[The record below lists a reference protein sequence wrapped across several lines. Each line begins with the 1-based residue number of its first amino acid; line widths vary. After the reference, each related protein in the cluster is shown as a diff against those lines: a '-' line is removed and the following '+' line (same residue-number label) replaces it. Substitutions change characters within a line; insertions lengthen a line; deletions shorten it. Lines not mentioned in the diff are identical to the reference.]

1 MFKISYIY
9 IEIYIYIDTYI
20 YIYSLL
26 FNEHISCVLHVQTR
40 QCNNNN
46 NNNDNIS
53 SAIHV
58 CIYIYIE
65 RERDRCICI
74 IRIRVRLRM
83 MIILFDDSDTISGG
97 PTESCMYIMCV
108 CIPTQKH
115 FARSYNR
122 HVFGMIMYML
132 MIIN

>member
-1 MFKISYIY
+1 MSIYRACCMFKRGNVIIIIIIMIILAVLYMCV
-9 IEIYIYIDTYI
+9 YI
-20 YIYSLL
+20 YIY
-26 FNEHISCVLHVQTR
+26 R
-40 QCNNNN
+40 
-46 NNNDNIS
+46 
-53 SAIHV
+53 
-58 CIYIYIE
+58 E

-83 MIILFDDSDTISGG
+83 MIILFDDSDTISGR